1 MLKIN
6 PQQFEM
12 FQQQA
17 EHQFTQKLQQA
28 LADKYPQMLSRFPE
42 EIQLKIVS
50 NMIDR
55 ARRWGIDW
63 KSSLVIFAELMISI
77 APDFDQQAD
86 IKRVL
91 ESDPAQANQRIK
103 SLTEYVPDSA
113 WSQAEDNSDDLPYF
127 LSAEFLN
134 APLTDQ
140 TASAIPLVL
149 WDKEAEFDTH
159 QYATSAIQYANQL
172 EFKNINDAPL
182 TIVVWRSLYG
192 IQFNDPKVYPW
203 VTEIMDNKRPA
214 RERIAMLKFRIAL
227 DHGRMV

>member
-6 PQQFEM
+6 PQQFEV

-17 EHQFTQKLQQA
+17 EHQFAQKLQHA
-28 LADKYPQMLSRFPE
+28 LAEKYPHMLSRFPD
-42 EIQLKIVS
+42 EIQLKIIS

-55 ARRWGIDW
+55 AKQWGIYW

-77 APDFDQQAD
+77 APNFDQQAD

-91 ESDPAQANQRIK
+91 ESDKEQANQRIK
-103 SLTEYVPDSA
+103 AITEYVPDSA
-113 WSQAEDNSDDLPYF
+113 WSQAEANSDDLPYF

-134 APLTDQ
+134 ASLTDQ

-149 WDKEAEFDTH
+149 WDKVADFDAH
-159 QYATSAIQYANQL
+159 QYANSACQYANQL
-172 EFKNINDAPL
+172 GFNDINDAPL

-192 IQFNDPKVYPW
+192 TKFNDLEVYPW
-203 VTEIMDNKRPA
+203 VTDIIDNQRPA
-214 RERIAMLKFRIAL
+214 RERVAMLKFRIAL

>member
-6 PQQFEM
+6 SQQFEM

-55 ARRWGIDW
+55 ASRWGIDW

-77 APDFDQQAD
+77 APNFDQQVD
-86 IKRVL
+86 IQRVL
-91 ESDPAQANQRIK
+91 DSDPAQVNQRIK
-103 SLTEYVPDSA
+103 SITEYVPDTA
-113 WSQAEDNSDDLPYF
+113 WSEAEANTDDLPYF
-127 LSAEFLN
+127 ISAEFLN
-134 APLTDQ
+134 TPLTEQ

-172 EFKNINDAPL
+172 EFNNINDAPI

-192 IQFNDPKVYPW
+192 IRFNNPEVYPW
-203 VTEIMDNKRPA
+203 VTDIMDSKRPA
-214 RERIAMLKFRIAL
+214 RERIAMLKYRIAL

>member
-6 PQQFEM
+6 PQQFEI

-17 EHQFTQKLQQA
+17 KCQFAQKLQHA
-28 LADKYPQMLSRFPE
+28 LADKYPHILPRFPD
-42 EIQLKIVS
+42 EIQLKIVI

-55 ARRWGIDW
+55 AKQWGIDW

-77 APDFDQQAD
+77 APNFDQQTD
-86 IKRVL
+86 IKRIL
-91 ESDPAQANQRIK
+91 ESNPAQANQRIK
-103 SLTEYVPDSA
+103 AITESVSDSA
-113 WSQAEDNSDDLPYF
+113 WSQAEANSDDLPYF
-127 LSAEFLN
+127 LSSEFLN
-134 APLTDQ
+134 APLIDQ

-149 WDKEAEFDTH
+149 WDKVADIDVY
-159 QYATSAIQYANQL
+159 QYAISATQYANQL
-172 EFKNINDAPL
+172 EFKDLNGAPL

-192 IQFNDPKVYPW
+192 SKFNDPGVYPW
-203 VTEIMDNKRPA
+203 VTDITDNKRPA